1 MLKYQAKLL
10 QLDEDIEEWGRFLIN
25 GIELVC
31 FIDYVQCK
39 LEIGKSYSVEL
50 DYQIFD
56 EYLIDLVEE
65 NANMGFIHIND
76 TFQYDLFGV
85 FRGNIFSVQSIDF
98 IDDYLLS
105 NFTYLEN
112 KIIHLSV
119 NRLDIAIYQ

>member
-10 QLDEDIEEWGRFLIN
+10 QSNEDIEEWGRFLIN

-31 FIDYVQCK
+31 FINYCECK

-50 DYQIFD
+50 NYQIFD
-56 EYLIDLVEE
+56 EYLIDLAEE
-65 NANMGFIHIND
+65 NANMGFVHINH

-85 FRGNIFSVQSIDF
+85 FCGNVFSVQSIDF

-105 NFTYLEN
+105 DFTHLEN
-112 KIIHLSV
+112 KAIRLSV